1 MAQAQLRKSAQEGLI
16 HTTQNGY
23 FIQSYLGSGTSG
35 LVFKAEKLFTK
46 PTQIFAIKVLFK
58 SYLDL
63 PAHQKELDRLNSERL
78 LMTRI
83 RHPNIV
89 HCYEFFEDKSFYFM
103 VLQFFES
110 GD

>member
-16 HTTQNGY
+16 GTTQNGY
-23 FIQSYLGSGTSG
+23 FIRSYLGSGTSG

-46 PTQIFAIKVLFK
+46 PAEIFAIKVLFK

-63 PAHQKELDRLNSERL
+63 PQHKKELYRLNSERI
-78 LMTRI
+78 LMSKI

-89 HCYEFFEDKSFYFM
+89 HCYEFFEDQSYYFM
-103 VLQFFES
+103 V
-110 GD
+110 